1 MRRSGRWFF
10 ISAICRI
17 FPHVA
22 GVAEETRRAH
32 PASMRLSSRLSV
44 LRVDDSGFT

>member
-22 GVAEETRRAH
+22 GVAETRRAH

-44 LRVDDSGFT
+44 LRVEDSGFT